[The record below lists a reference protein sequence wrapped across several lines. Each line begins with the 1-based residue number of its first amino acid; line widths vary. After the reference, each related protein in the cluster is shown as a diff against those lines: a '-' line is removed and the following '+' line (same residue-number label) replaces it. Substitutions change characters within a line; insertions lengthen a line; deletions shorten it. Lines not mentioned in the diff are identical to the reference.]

1 MGFSGGGS
9 NVLLPHTHD
18 GTVAQDGGAL
28 NFNNITQSQSALGQM
43 FYSDGVHLQ
52 QLSIGA
58 PNDEIRVSGANL
70 PEWYTPAAATSLV
83 TLLGSQ
89 ELAAPASQI
98 NITYPSVSF
107 ADVSAIDIYWSGH
120 QTAGNDWRFHFNG
133 IGANYTYQWTRVTGG
148 AQSAGQIVAGT
159 EIYTQPNDDIGS
171 GHVRLICQDPSTTA
185 GANQLM
191 MYEGEMVGFNTN
203 TYFTFG
209 GFIASTT
216 ITASDAVRLYVP
228 AGNISTGGVMSVYST
243 SRT

>member
-120 QTAGNDWRFHFNG
+120 QTAGNDWRFHFN
-133 IGANYTYQWTRVTGG
+133 
-148 AQSAGQIVAGT
+148 
-159 EIYTQPNDDIGS
+159 
-171 GHVRLICQDPSTTA
+171 
-185 GANQLM
+185 
-191 MYEGEMVGFNTN
+191 
-203 TYFTFG
+203 
-209 GFIASTT
+209 
-216 ITASDAVRLYVP
+216 
-228 AGNISTGGVMSVYST
+228 
-243 SRT
+243 